1 MSYAKFKLLV
11 FCAVLIIL
19 ISSCSKD
26 PNALSADAK
35 SAARK
40 SLDALQKLKAS
51 SDVGVNKMQYGN
63 LLIEAKAAVNQAVP
77 KLPDNE
83 LKKEIQAAMEAYADV
98 SEAWDAFEGEEL
110 LNIKDFGQ
118 LTPNKRGQEIGVL
131 LRNKY
136 KLKVYPVKLYGKQV
150 SEDKALFIYLNK
162 SETLS
167 TIWQE
172 AEKHLN
178 RAESLMPK

>member
-1 MSYAKFKLLV
+1 MNLAKFKLLV
-11 FCAVLIIL
+11 FCAVLL
-19 ISSCSKD
+19 ALASCSKD
-26 PNALSADAK
+26 PNALSPDAK

-63 LLIEAKAAVNQAVP
+63 LLIEAKAAVNQAIP

-83 LKKEIQAAMEAYADV
+83 LKKEIQATMEAYADV
-98 SEAWDAFEGEEL
+98 SEAWEAFEGEEL

-118 LTPNKRGQEIGVL
+118 ITPNRKGQQFGVH

-136 KLKVYPVKLYGKQV
+136 NLKIYPVEFSGKQV
-150 SEDKALFIYLNK
+150 SEDKALFVYLK
-162 SETLS
+162 RSETFS

-172 AEKHLN
+172 AERHLN